1 MYWKLAFASLFI
13 LFLATSVF
21 AQNEQKP
28 KRELGQPLLMAL
40 PRATP
45 DKDPLTQFNE
55 NPNVRAAATAINQ
68 VLVERKLV
76 ILDLQQ
82 QVANFDK
89 LRAQSSAL
97 QGDANA
103 MIAANSGADVY
114 LEFDI
119 ELIKEGPGSKANVNL
134 NVKESGTALMLGSS
148 SGQSDAMRTN
158 DISSLCKIAVNNC
171 IERVMQQ
178 IRGYW
183 DELPTSG
190 KPVMITLISKNTD
203 LNRPTPTGKRID
215 RELTSFLKE
224 NTISYRRAFST
235 NRTLQFNPVKLDIYK
250 FDDVE
255 EFSYKIQDLFETFGL
270 TYNATTEGK
279 SIMIEID

>member
-1 MYWKLAFASLFI
+1 MYWKSFLVIVFI
-13 LFLATSVF
+13 LFLSISVT

-28 KRELGQPLLMAL
+28 KRELGQPVLMAL
-40 PRATP
+40 PMGTAE
-45 DKDPLTQFNE
+45 KDPLTLYQE
-55 NPNVRAAATAINQ
+55 SPNVRAAAVAINQ
-68 VLVERKLV
+68 VLTERKLEV
-76 ILDLQQ
+76 RDIQQ

-89 LRAQSSAL
+89 LRAKSSAL

-103 MIAANSGADVY
+103 MIAASSGADVY

-134 NVKESGTALMLGSS
+134 TVKESATAKLLGSS

-158 DISSLCKIAVNNC
+158 DISSLCRIAVNNC

-183 DELPTSG
+183 DDLPTSG
-190 KPVMITLISKNTD
+190 KPVMITLLSKNTD

-224 NTISYRRAFST
+224 NTISYRREFST
-235 NRTLQFNPVKLDIYK
+235 KTTLQFNPVYLDIYK

-270 TYNATTEGK
+270 TYNPTTEGK
-279 SIMIEID
+279 SIVIEID